1 MPYILEMLHDGRT
14 EMSTYISGEKEFI
27 VIDDDVIA
35 VLGIMDEIIEYEET
49 EWRKKIY
56 LGIRSGYNDIPIMV
70 DSPLG
75 RTKYYEEKRKFIDT
89 IYQCCIYKHMVD
101 YKDILGTKAG

>member
-1 MPYILEMLHDGRT
+1 MLHDGKM

-35 VLGIMDEIIEYEET
+35 VLEIMDEIIEYEET
-49 EWRKKIY
+49 EWLKKIFIG
-56 LGIRSGYNDIPIMV
+56 LRKGYNDIAVMV

-75 RTKYYEEKRKFIDT
+75 RTKYYEEKRKFIDK
-89 IYQCCIYKHMVD
+89 IYQCCIYKRLVA
-101 YKDILGTKAG
+101 YEDILRVKAG